1 MPVPPALAARL
12 ASRWLRKETYEHVRN
27 LHFNDAGHGYDP
39 FGLHPAYVAMGLG
52 ITRFFYEKY
61 FRVVSNGAENIPSD
75 GAAILAANH
84 SGTIPIDAMMLWTD
98 VVRSSDP
105 PRVPRAVADYFVPML
120 PFIGTL
126 FARSGVVAGS
136 RGNVR
141 QLLEFGNLMMIF
153 PEGVPGIG
161 KNFRERY
168 KLKTFRVGHAELAIR
183 HRVPV
188 VPVAIIG
195 PEEQMPQIAR
205 IEGFSLFG
213 VPYIPITL
221 TPLPLPVR
229 YHIYYGAPIPLHE
242 DYRRN
247 QADDPEVVAE
257 AAQRVQDAVQELI
270 DEGLRKRTGV
280 FR

>member
-1 MPVPPALAARL
+1 MPVPPALAGYL
-12 ASRWLRKETYEHVRN
+12 ASRMLRRETYEHVRG
-27 LHFNDAGHGYDP
+27 LRFADAGHGYDP
-39 FGLHPAYVAMGLG
+39 FGLHPAFVAMGLG

-61 FRVVSNGAENIPSD
+61 FRVISTGAHHIPDS
-75 GAAILAANH
+75 GGAILAGNH
-84 SGTIPIDAMMLWTD
+84 SGTIPVDGMMLWTD
-98 VVRSSDP
+98 VVRQSDP

-120 PFIGTL
+120 PVIGTL
-126 FARSGVVAGS
+126 FARGGVVAGS

-141 QLLEFGNLMMIF
+141 QLLDAGNLMMIF

-161 KNFRERY
+161 KNFRDRY
-168 KLKTFRVGHAELAIR
+168 KLRPFRVGHAELAIR

-188 VPVAIIG
+188 IPVGIIG

-205 IEGFSLFG
+205 IEGLDMFG

-221 TPLPLPVR
+221 SPIPLPVR
-229 YHIYYGAPIPLHE
+229 YHIHYGDPIPLHQ

-257 AAQRVQDAVQELI
+257 AAGRVQAAVQKLI
-270 DEGLRKRTGV
+270 DDGLKQRKGV

>member
-1 MPVPPALAARL
+1 MPVPPALAGYL
-12 ASRWLRKETYEHVRN
+12 ASRMLRPETYEHVRD
-27 LHFNDAGHGYDP
+27 LRFADAGHGYDP
-39 FGLHPAYVAMGLG
+39 FGLHPAFVAMGLG
-52 ITRFFYEKY
+52 ITRFFYERY
-61 FRVVSNGAENIPSD
+61 FRVISSGAEHIPDS

-84 SGTIPIDAMMLWTD
+84 SGTIPVDGMMLWTD
-98 VVRSSDP
+98 VVRQSTP

-120 PFIGTL
+120 PVIGTL
-126 FARSGVVAGS
+126 FARNGVVAGS

-141 QLLEFGNLMMIF
+141 QLLEAGNLMMIF

-161 KNFRERY
+161 KNFRDRY
-168 KLKTFRVGHAELAIR
+168 KLRPFRVGHAELAIR

-188 VPVAIIG
+188 IPVGIIG

-205 IEGFSLFG
+205 IEGVNLFG

-229 YHIYYGAPIPLHE
+229 YHIHYGEPIPLHR

-257 AAQRVQDAVQELI
+257 AAARVQAACQALI
-270 DEGLRKRTGV
+270 DQGLRQRKGV

>member
-1 MPVPPALAARL
+1 MPVPPALAGYL
-12 ASRWLRKETYEHVRN
+12 ASRMLREETYEHVRE
-27 LHFNDAGHGYDP
+27 LRFADAGHGYDP
-39 FGLHPAYVAMGLG
+39 FGLHPAFVAMGLG

-61 FRVVSNGAENIPSD
+61 FRVVSKGAEHIPAE

-98 VVRSSDP
+98 VVRQSDP

-120 PFIGTL
+120 PIVGTL

-141 QLLEFGNLMMIF
+141 QLLEAGNLMMIF

-161 KNFRERY
+161 KNFRDRY
-168 KLKTFRVGHAELAIR
+168 KLRPFRVGHAELAIR
-183 HRVPV
+183 RRVPV
-188 VPVAIIG
+188 IPVGIVG

-205 IEGFSLFG
+205 IEGVNLFG

-221 TPLPLPVR
+221 TPLPMPVR
-229 YHIYYGAPIPLHE
+229 YHIRYGEPIPLHK

-247 QADDPEVVAE
+247 QADDPEVVTE
-257 AAQRVQDAVQELI
+257 AANRVQAAVRKLVEQ
-270 DEGLRKRTGV
+270 GLKEREGV